1 MFLKKFIL
9 SNTFQYIKRISNF
22 QEKHEKIVIFLKDQI
37 KKIEF
42 INYTRVFMILRKN
55 IRIYQYLEI

>member
-9 SNTFQYIKRISNF
+9 SNTFYYIKIISNF
-22 QEKHEKIVIFLKDQI
+22 QEKNEKIVIFLKDQI

-42 INYTRVFMILRKN
+42 INYTRVFMILTKN
-55 IRIYQYLEI
+55 IRIY